1 MRILQLP
8 QLSNIIF
15 IHPARENQSLNP
27 QLSQLSNIIFIHP
40 ARENQSFNP
49 QLSQLFQPLYSVSKI
64 NWKKLRK
71 LRVEA
76 IILFRGM
83 NKNYI
88 K

>member
-1 MRILQLP
+1 MIASTLNFLNFLG
-8 QLSNIIF
+8 LSNIIF
-15 IHPARENQSLNP
+15 IQFSREKLQ
-27 QLSQLSNIIFIHP
+27 
-40 ARENQSFNP
+40 FNP

-64 NWKKLRK
+64 NKINWKKLRK

-76 IILFRGM
+76 IILFGGM

>member
-1 MRILQLP
+1 VKIKASTLNFWG
-8 QLSNIIF
+8 LSNIIF
-15 IHPARENQSLNP
+15 IHPVRENQSL
-27 QLSQLSNIIFIHP
+27 
-40 ARENQSFNP
+40 NP

-76 IILFRGM
+76 IILFGGM

>member
-1 MRILQLP
+1 MIASTLNFLNFCG
-8 QLSNIIF
+8 LSNIIY
-15 IHPARENQSLNP
+15 IHSAKQND
-27 QLSQLSNIIFIHP
+27 
-40 ARENQSFNP
+40 SFNP
-49 QLSQLFQPLYSVSKI
+49 QLFQPLYSVSKI

-76 IILFRGM
+76 IILFGGM

>member
-1 MRILQLP
+1 VKIRASTLNFLNFWG
-8 QLSNIIF
+8 LSNIIF

-27 QLSQLSNIIFIHP
+27 QLSQL
-40 ARENQSFNP
+40 
-49 QLSQLFQPLYSVSKI
+49 FQPLYSVSKINKI

-76 IILFRGM
+76 IILFGGM

>member
-1 MRILQLP
+1 MKIRASTLNFLNFWG
-8 QLSNIIF
+8 LSNIIF
-15 IHPARENQSLNP
+15 IH
-27 QLSQLSNIIFIHP
+27 LSGEKTQ
-40 ARENQSFNP
+40 FNP

-76 IILFRGM
+76 IILFGGM